1 VNIVLESWNGKNYC
15 FGSSNAVAKKDQ
27 QNTHLLLRSNTR
39 TILVDCGDH
48 PVASLTAA
56 GIGLEKLTDIVLT
69 HFHADHVG
77 SLPLLIMDMWLEKRT
92 APLTIYGLAV
102 TIEKARKLLELF
114 DWQNWQGLFPVEFK
128 IIHEG
133 SLHTF
138 LEDQDLSLSAM
149 PVLHLIPT
157 IGLRAEFA
165 SGRVVSY
172 SCDTE
177 PCPAV
182 EVLAQCADIHFQE
195 AAGQSKGHTS
205 AAQAGEI
212 ATRCGVKKLILIH
225 YESRSGKDNLL
236 VQARSTFQGEVEL
249 AYDGMEL

>member
-1 VNIVLESWNGKNYC
+1 MNKVIVL
-15 FGSSNAVAKKDQ
+15 GSSNAVAKQDQ
-27 QNTHLLLRSNTR
+27 QNTHLLFRSKAR

-48 PVASLTAA
+48 PVASLAAA
-56 GIGLEKLTDIVLT
+56 GVGLEEVSDLVLT

-92 APLTIYGLAV
+92 TPLTIYGLEV
-102 TIEKARKLLELF
+102 TLNKASKLLELF

-128 IIHEG
+128 IIPEG
-133 SLHTF
+133 GLQTF
-138 LEDQDLSLSAM
+138 LVDQDLSLSAM

-157 IGLRAEFA
+157 IGLRAEFN
-165 SGRVVSY
+165 SGQVVSY

-182 EVLAQCADIHFQE
+182 EVLAQGADIHFQE

-212 ATRCGVKKLILIH
+212 ATRCGVKKLVLIH
-225 YESRSGKDNLL
+225 YESRNGQDNLL
-236 VQARSTFQGEVEL
+236 SEARSSFKGEVAL

>member
-1 VNIVLESWNGKNYC
+1 MNKVIVL
-15 FGSSNAVAKKDQ
+15 GSSNAVAKLDQ
-27 QNTHLLLRSNTR
+27 QNTHLLFCSKSR

-48 PVASLTAA
+48 PAASLAAA
-56 GIGLEKLTDIVLT
+56 GVRLEEVSDLVLT

-92 APLTIYGLAV
+92 TPLTIYGLEV
-102 TIEKARKLLELF
+102 TLDKARKLLELF

-128 IIHEG
+128 IIHNAG
-133 SLHTF
+133 LQTF
-138 LEDQDLSLSAM
+138 LVDQDLSLSAM

-157 IGLRAEFA
+157 IGLRAEFTN
-165 SGRVVSY
+165 GRIISY

-182 EVLAQCADIHFQE
+182 EVLAQGVDIHFQE

-205 AAQAGEI
+205 AVQAGEI
-212 ATRCGVKKLILIH
+212 ATRCGVKKLVLIH
-225 YESRSGKDNLL
+225 FESRSGHDNLL
-236 VQARSTFQGEVEL
+236 REARSTFKGEVAL